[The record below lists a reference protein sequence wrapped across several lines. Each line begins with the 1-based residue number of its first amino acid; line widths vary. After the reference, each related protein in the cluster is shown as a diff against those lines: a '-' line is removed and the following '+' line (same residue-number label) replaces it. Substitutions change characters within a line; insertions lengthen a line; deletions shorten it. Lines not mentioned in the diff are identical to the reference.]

1 MKKYFVIDFKKI
13 KTENQFNNWIIGHNE
28 RKYNLKRDNVD
39 SNRTKDNIILDE
51 CKYKSYKDFINSKR
65 EEIKKLNEE
74 NKIKRAELVE
84 KLVREQNI
92 DKKEAQKIARKKYPK
107 RRAPS
112 NQSIGFSIVIDCT
125 PNKDWTEQDYIRY
138 LKDAESFL
146 KERFK
151 NLEIL
156 SSVIHVDEK
165 KPHLHISFSYYD
177 KNEKRFV
184 EKKLM
189 KEKKTDLDTL
199 LSDFERDVA
208 QKYDLHR
215 GDGVT
220 LRKSILRD
228 LNAKKKTIEI
238 ITDEKLSGLI
248 KETKKVNVLST
259 KVVNKIVT
267 KKMKEVQ
274 KFNHM
279 QKFKELLVENEKLK
293 KELVRRD
300 EIINEL
306 SRENKELKSKNL
318 MLTKLKEKIIE
329 KDKIIDKL
337 IDELSE
343 TKSKI
348 SKFKEQS
355 KQIIK
360 NKIKKEINKKN
371 FNEINF

>member
-13 KTENQFNNWIIGHNE
+13 KNESQFNNVIIGHNE
-28 RKYNLKRDNVD
+28 RKYRLKRDNVD
-39 SNRTKDNIILDE
+39 EEKTKDNIILDE

-65 EEIKKLNEE
+65 EEIRKLNEV
-74 NKIKRAELVE
+74 NKVKRAELVE
-84 KLVREQNI
+84 QLVSQNI
-92 DKKEAQKIARKKYPK
+92 SKKEAQKIARKKYPK
-107 RRAPS
+107 RRAPTL
-112 NQSIGFSIVIDCT
+112 NQAVCFSLVVDCT
-125 PNKDWTEQDYIRY
+125 PDPTWTEQDYINY
-138 LKDAESFL
+138 LKDAYEFL
-146 KERFK
+146 KERFE

-165 KPHLHISFSYYD
+165 KPHLHISFSYFD
-177 KNEKRFV
+177 RNEKRFV

-189 KEKKTDLDTL
+189 QEKKTDLDTL
-199 LSDFERDVA
+199 LSDFERSVA
-208 QKYDLHR
+208 RKYDLCR

-220 LRKSILRD
+220 LRKSLLRD
-228 LNAKKKTIEI
+228 LNKQKKTIEI

-306 SRENKELKSKNL
+306 SKENKQLKHKNRMLNELKKQIQ
-318 MLTKLKEKIIE
+318 K

-343 TKSKI
+343 TKSRI
-348 SKFKEQS
+348 SKFDKEKS
-355 KQIIK
+355 KKIIK
-360 NKIKKEINKKN
+360 SKIKKQLEINH
-371 FNEINF
+371 

>member
-13 KTENQFNNWIIGHNE
+13 KSESQFNNWILGHNE
-28 RKYNLKRDNVD
+28 RKYRLKRDNVD
-39 SNRTKDNIILDE
+39 EEKTKDNIILKE
-51 CKYKSYKDFINSKR
+51 CEYKSYKDFINSKR

-74 NKIKRAELVE
+74 NKRKRKELVE
-84 KLVREQNI
+84 QLISQNI

-112 NQSIGFSIVIDCT
+112 NNQSVGFSVVVDCT
-125 PNKDWTEQDYIRY
+125 PDENWSQEDYIRY
-138 LKDAESFL
+138 LKDAEAFL
-146 KERFK
+146 RERFK

-165 KPHLHISFSYYD
+165 KPHLHISFSYFD
-177 KNEKRFV
+177 KEEKRFV

-189 KEKKTDLDTL
+189 QEKKTDLDTL
-199 LSDFERDVA
+199 LSDFERSVA
-208 QKYDLHR
+208 RKYDLHR

-220 LRKSILRD
+220 LRKSLLRD

-318 MLTKLKEKIIE
+318 MLTKLREKVKEQE
-329 KDKIIDKL
+329 MIIDKL

-343 TKSKI
+343 TKSNI

-355 KQIIK
+355 KRIIK
-360 NKIKKEINKKN
+360 NKIKREFEIH
-371 FNEINF
+371 

>member
-51 CKYKSYKDFINSKR
+51 CKYKSYKDFINSKK
-65 EEIKKLNEE
+65 EEINKINEE
-74 NKIKRAELVE
+74 NKLKRKELVE

-156 SSVIHVDEK
+156 SCVIHVDEK
-165 KPHLHISFSYYD
+165 KPHLHISFSYFD
-177 KNEKRFV
+177 RNEKRFV

-189 KEKKTDLDTL
+189 QEKKTDLDTL

-208 QKYDLHR
+208 QKYNLHR

-238 ITDEKLSGLI
+238 ITDKKLGLI

-274 KFNHM
+274 KLNHI
-279 QKFKELLVENEKLK
+279 QKLKELLVENDKLK
-293 KELVRRD
+293 KQIQKKD

-306 SRENKELKSKNL
+306 SKENKELKSKNL

-343 TKSKI
+343 TKSRI
-348 SKFKEQS
+348 SKFDKEKS
-355 KQIIK
+355 KKIIK
-360 NKIKKEINKKN
+360 SKIKKQLEINH
-371 FNEINF
+371 